1 MAVVVFNETAF
12 LQRYPEFTPT
22 VAAFPG
28 VDQACFD
35 EAGIY
40 CDNTDF
46 SRVPVSIRTVLLNM
60 LTAHILFLGFG
71 IVGVS
76 PATQAVGRVKD
87 AGEGSVHASLD
98 MGPVTNS
105 QAWYLQTKYGAAYWQ
120 ASAAY
125 RTARYVPPCRGP
137 RTYFPQ
143 EG

>member
-1 MAVVVFNETAF
+1 VAVVVFSQDAF
-12 LQRYPEFTPT
+12 NQRYPEFAPT
-22 VAAFPG
+22 VAAFPTAP
-28 VDQACFD
+28 QACFD

-60 LTAHILFLGFG
+60 LTAHILFIGYG

-76 PATQAVGRVKD
+76 PASQAVGRVQS
-87 AGEGSVHASLD
+87 AGEGSVNVSLD
-98 MGPVTNS
+98 MGPVTNT

-125 RTARYVPPCRGP
+125 RTALYIAPRCGP
-137 RTYFPQ
+137 RAYFPQ